1 MVQHAKFVILT
12 LLILRCTQN
21 KVHLVTFTSM
31 PRLYKQKLATS
42 LMGKFLLLQDAK
54 TFLKLLFCRRVA
66 QLLKDSYH
74 KCFRISM
81 LLGIAVVSKAD

>member
-1 MVQHAKFVILT
+1 MVTAKFVTLI

-31 PRLYKQKLATS
+31 PRLYKQKLVTS

-66 QLLKDSYH
+66 QLLRGSHH
-74 KCFRISM
+74 KYFRISIRF
-81 LLGIAVVSKAD
+81 GTAVVSKAD